1 MLDQKGGLPVAS
13 VCPWSSPA
21 TSSPSYSS
29 PAAFGVSIVAQK
41 ETQARLNKNEYMGQ
55 RVNGQRSTNK
65 HTSVTQQSVRFYTFI
80 KI

>member
-1 MLDQKGGLPVAS
+1 MLDQKGGLRVAS

-29 PAAFGVSIVAQK
+29 PTAFGESIVAQK
-41 ETQARLNKNEYMGQ
+41 ETQARLNKSEYKGQ
-55 RVNGQRSTNK
+55 RVNGQRSANK
-65 HTSVTQQSVRFYTFI
+65 HISDTQQSVRFYPFF